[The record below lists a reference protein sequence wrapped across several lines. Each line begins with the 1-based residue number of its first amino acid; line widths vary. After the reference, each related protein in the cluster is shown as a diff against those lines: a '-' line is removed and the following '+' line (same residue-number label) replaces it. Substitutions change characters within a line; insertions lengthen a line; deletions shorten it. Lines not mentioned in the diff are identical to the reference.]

1 MHPILRNTL
10 AVLAGVVVGS
20 IVNIG
25 LIQLGPALI
34 PPPAGGDVS
43 SMEGLAAT
51 MHLFEPKHFVFPF
64 LAHALG
70 TFAGAWTAARLAAGK
85 RLMLGLLIGVFFLA
99 GGIASVLSL
108 PSPVWFTV
116 LDLGLAYI
124 PMGYLAGRLAEKL
137 SLQMSDE

>member
-10 AVLAGVVVGS
+10 AVLAGIVVGS

-25 LIQLGPALI
+25 LIQLGTSVI
-34 PPPAGGDVS
+34 PPPEGGDIS
-43 SMEGLAAT
+43 TMEGLAAT
-51 MHLFEPKHFVFPF
+51 MHLFQPKHFIFPF

-70 TFAGAWTAARLAAGK
+70 TFAGAWTAARLAASR
-85 RLMLGLLIGVFFLA
+85 RLALALLIGVFFLA
-99 GGIASVLSL
+99 GGVASVISL

-124 PMGYLAGRLAEKL
+124 PMGYLAGRLAEKPSPL
-137 SLQMSDE
+137 MADE

>member
-1 MHPILRNTL
+1 MHPILRNIL
-10 AVLAGVVVGS
+10 AVLAGIVVGS

-25 LIQLGPALI
+25 LVQIGPELI
-34 PPPAGGDVS
+34 PPPEGGDVT

-51 MHLFEPKHFVFPF
+51 MHLFQPRHFIFPF
-64 LAHALG
+64 LAHAVG
-70 TFAGAWTAARLAAGK
+70 TFAGAWTAARFAAGR
-85 RLMLGLLIGVFFLA
+85 RLALALLIGVFFLA

-124 PMGYLAGRLAEKL
+124 PMGYLAGRLAEKP
-137 SLQMSDE
+137 SPRMSNE